1 MIKLRQ
7 ITKLYK
13 PNTYALHCV
22 DLHIKDKEF
31 VSIIGQSGT
40 GKTTLI
46 RLLTAEEKPTKGQ
59 LIVGGWDITRIHRRD
74 VPILRRQ
81 IGVIYQ
87 DFKLLN
93 QKTIFENIAFAL
105 QVCGTSRSTINKV
118 VPQVLRI
125 VGLESKISR
134 YPWQL
139 SGGEQQR
146 VGIARALIH
155 HPKIL
160 LADEPTGNLDSI
172 NTREIIALLKKINEL
187 GTTVMLVTHD
197 KDVVNLLKKRVVTL
211 DQGRVVSDQKVGRYM
226 L

>member
-7 ITKLYK
+7 LTKLYK
-13 PNTYALHCV
+13 PNTYALHSV
-22 DLHIKDKEF
+22 NLHIKDKEF

-46 RLLTAEEKPTKGQ
+46 RMLTAEEKPTNGE
-59 LIVGGWDITRIHRRD
+59 LIVGGWDISRIHRRD
-74 VPILRRQ
+74 IPILRRQ

-87 DFKLLN
+87 DFKLLP

-105 QVCGTSRSTINKV
+105 QVCGTSRSKIMKV

-146 VGIARALIH
+146 VGIARSLIH

-160 LADEPTGNLDSI
+160 LADEPTGNLDPDLSA
-172 NTREIIALLKKINEL
+172 EIMRLFQQFNQVGVA
-187 GTTVMLVTHD
+187 VLVASHD
-197 KDVVNLLKKRVVTL
+197 LSLIMSLQHRIISL
-211 DQGRVVSDQKVGRYM
+211 DQGRIVSDGLEGKQHG
-226 L
+226 